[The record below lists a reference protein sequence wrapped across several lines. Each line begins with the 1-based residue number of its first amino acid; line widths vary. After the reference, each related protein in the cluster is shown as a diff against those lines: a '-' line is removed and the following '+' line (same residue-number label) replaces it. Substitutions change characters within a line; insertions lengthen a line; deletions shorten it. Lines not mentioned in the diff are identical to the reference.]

1 MKCIIVDDEPIARLG
16 MKRLA
21 DGRPDLEVLACLE
34 SAGEAGT
41 FLDFHPEADLVF
53 LDIQMPGISGIE
65 FARHIPARTL
75 VVFTT
80 AYAEY
85 ALDSYEVEAVDYLM
99 KPIDPQRFA
108 RAVDKAAAYLRL
120 LAAATPGPAE
130 ARAAADCIIV
140 KADRR
145 YVRLDPAQIRYVEGL
160 KDYVI
165 VHLEGRRVVTRIK
178 IKDLTDLL
186 PAGMF
191 LRVSRSYVVNR
202 RFVEAFDNR
211 DVVVA
216 GTEIAIGATYR
227 EAVLASLLG

>member
-41 FLDFHPEADLVF
+41 FLEIHPEVDLVF

-120 LAAATPGPAE
+120 LAAAPGPAE

>member
-41 FLDFHPEADLVF
+41 FLEVHPEVDLVF

-120 LAAATPGPAE
+120 LAAAPGPAE
-130 ARAAADCIIV
+130 ARTAADCIIV

>member
-41 FLDFHPEADLVF
+41 FLEVHPEVDLVF

-120 LAAATPGPAE
+120 LAAAPVPAD

>member
-16 MKRLA
+16 MRRLA
-21 DGRPDLEVLACLE
+21 DGRSDLEVVASLE
-34 SAGEAGT
+34 SAEEAGE
-41 FLDFHPEADLVF
+41 FLEGHPEVDLVF

-65 FARHIPARTL
+65 FARHIPAGTL

-80 AYAEY
+80 AYSEY

-108 RAVDKAAAYLRL
+108 RAIDKAAAYHRM
-120 LAAATPGPAE
+120 LAEAVPEPAE
-130 ARAAADCIIV
+130 AKAAADCIIV
-140 KADRR
+140 RADRR
-145 YVRLDPAQIRYVEGL
+145 FVRLHPAEIRYVEGL

-165 VHLEGRRVVTRIK
+165 VHLEERRVVTRMTIK
-178 IKDLTDLL
+178 ELSDLL
-186 PAGMF
+186 PPGMF
-191 LRVSRSYVVNR
+191 LRVSRSFVVNR
-202 RFVEAFDNR
+202 RFVDAFDNR

-227 EAVLASLLG
+227 DAVLASLLT

>member
-41 FLDFHPEADLVF
+41 FLGVHPEVDLVF

-120 LAAATPGPAE
+120 LAAAAPVPAE

-178 IKDLTDLL
+178 IKDLMDLL

>member
-41 FLDFHPEADLVF
+41 FLEVHPEVDLVF

-120 LAAATPGPAE
+120 LAAAPVPAE